1 VPVAGERPEHHA
13 VPRRRHP
20 CGPRCHGLPAPGA
33 RLQPANR
40 VAVQDHPA
48 TEENIAWARQAFE
61 ALRAWMAGRRYVN
74 NLSADDGQMVR
85 EIWGISYERLVQ
97 IKRRY
102 DPDNV
107 FRLNGNIDPAR

>member
-1 VPVAGERPEHHA
+1 
-13 VPRRRHP
+13 
-20 CGPRCHGLPAPGA
+20 
-33 RLQPANR
+33 
-40 VAVQDHPA
+40 
-48 TEENIAWARQAFE
+48 
-61 ALRAWMAGRRYVN
+61 MAGRRYVN